1 MRLAPHAHLL
11 TRLLAVGAIGCA
23 PLVASAHG
31 GAQHD
36 APTTAAPV
44 ERIQQAWGIAGESQE
59 IDRSITI
66 RMSDKMRFSP
76 ERIVVRQGETVRF
89 IPANEGGVMHELVIG
104 TPGALKEHAELMK
117 KFPGME
123 HEEPWM
129 AHVAPGKQGE
139 VVWTFNRPGTFEFA
153 CLIPGHFEAGMI
165 GSIEVTPAQLATDG
179 KAASA
184 KDTKLD

>member
-1 MRLAPHAHLL
+1 MPLAPDSSLL
-11 TRLLAVGAIGCA
+11 TRLLAASALASA
-23 PLVASAHG
+23 PLVAAAHG

-36 APTTAAPV
+36 APRTAAPV
-44 ERIQQAWGIAGESQE
+44 ARIQQAWGIAGESQE
-59 IDRSITI
+59 IERSITI

-89 IPANEGGVMHELVIG
+89 IPANEGGVMHEMVIG

-139 VVWTFNRPGTFEFA
+139 VVWTFNRPGKFEFA

-165 GSIEVTPAQLATDG
+165 GSIEVTAAQLATDG
-179 KAASA
+179 KATPT
-184 KDTKLD
+184 KDTKQD